1 MESGRD
7 WSTDE
12 DDPTDNPEPGSSL
25 SKKSS
30 SRKRKAGRLVKSR
43 ISKSSKLKRNYESN
57 ESGPSWNGTN
67 TRTLITAI
75 TKNKDIV
82 HDFKKIIDSKI
93 TGKPVHVEELKS
105 VAEPVGTRSTVQ
117 VENVVEGRIATR
129 PKKPKNSQK
138 SAAPHFGKNIT
149 TFAKADLPS
158 DDEEDVEFNIS
169 SDKHEE
175 EEEEED
181 EDEDEEEDFSEVDDI
196 PVLQDED
203 TRTSIRSEDSVQ
215 IIARKTRSKAPIPD
229 PIEKIVDKFKPPDDF
244 DDALLEDAQIRNSEG
259 ATQDTWAYQS
269 FLYETFVQ
277 TTVNDM
283 EAEHTEDDDDDDF
296 NPNEF
301 IDDLL
306 DLNKDEIGNGII
318 SKREARELQ
327 YDAYDMLFPQPTID
341 LTPVEPDSESRTCLQ
356 GNVESYEIMESNQND
371 IDYYDVIEEA
381 RGFNTDTYTKLIS
394 QMHMYTQARLQ
405 TNVVF

>member
-1 MESGRD
+1 MYF
-7 WSTDE
+7 T
-12 DDPTDNPEPGSSL
+12 
-25 SKKSS
+25 
-30 SRKRKAGRLVKSR
+30 
-43 ISKSSKLKRNYESN
+43 
-57 ESGPSWNGTN
+57 
-67 TRTLITAI
+67 TLI
-75 TKNKDIV
+75 K
-82 HDFKKIIDSKI
+82 
-93 TGKPVHVEELKS
+93 
-105 VAEPVGTRSTVQ
+105 
-117 VENVVEGRIATR
+117 GRIATR
-129 PKKPKNSQK
+129 SKKPKNSQK

-203 TRTSIRSEDSVQ
+203 TRTSIRLVFKPTDLIGWREFRFGISLKTLLRSEDSVQ

-277 TTVNDM
+277 TTVND
-283 EAEHTEDDDDDDF
+283 
-296 NPNEF
+296 
-301 IDDLL
+301 
-306 DLNKDEIGNGII
+306 
-318 SKREARELQ
+318 
-327 YDAYDMLFPQPTID
+327 
-341 LTPVEPDSESRTCLQ
+341 VE
-356 GNVESYEIMESNQND
+356 G
-371 IDYYDVIEEA
+371 
-381 RGFNTDTYTKLIS
+381 RGSSTTRSIKWTGTTRSI
-394 QMHMYTQARLQ
+394 
-405 TNVVF
+405 